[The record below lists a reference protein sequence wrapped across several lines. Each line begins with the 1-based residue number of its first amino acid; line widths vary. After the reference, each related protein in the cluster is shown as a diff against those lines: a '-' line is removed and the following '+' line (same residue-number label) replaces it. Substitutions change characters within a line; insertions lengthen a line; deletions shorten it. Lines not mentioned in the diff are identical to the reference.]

1 MINNS
6 ISLLH
11 EICEK
16 YPNKLDKA
24 TAFVWVHYKINEGG
38 ICESKDINQ
47 YFEQLNLSKYN
58 VTYLKKDLSKSRN
71 VISGG
76 KPNTYK
82 PSRDYILKMET
93 DFNHLLIKSEE
104 IESFDSI
111 IPQSLYK
118 DTRGYIINLSN
129 QINASYE
136 NNIFDGC
143 AVLMRRL
150 LEILLIHSYET
161 VGKIHIIQ
169 ENEGYKNLSFI
180 INDVL
185 QNKNLSI
192 SKDIQTVLDKF
203 RMLGNLSAHRIQYNA
218 KKTYIDEI
226 KMLYRVAI
234 EELLYLSQIK
244 K

>member
-1 MINNS
+1 MDVY
-6 ISLLH
+6 LLDELYKKYSDKNKV
-11 EICEK
+11 EI
-16 YPNKLDKA
+16 A
-24 TAFVWVHYKINEGG
+24 TAFVWYHHKLQGEPSNSTIINE
-38 ICESKDINQ
+38 
-47 YFEQLNLSKYN
+47 YFEKSHLSKYN
-58 VTYLKKDLSKSRN
+58 ATYLKSDLKKSKN
-71 VISGG
+71 VISTG
-76 KPNTYK
+76 KNGFFK
-82 PSRDYILKMET
+82 PSKDYLLRLDAE
-93 DFNHLLIKSEE
+93 FSHLFKKSED
-104 IESFDSI
+104 IISCDSI
-111 IPQSLYK
+111 IPESLYK
-118 DTRGYIINLSN
+118 DTRGYIVSLSN

-150 LEILLIHSYET
+150 LEILLIHSYEA
-161 VGKIHIIQ
+161 VDKINIIQ

-185 QNKNLSI
+185 QNKSLSM

-218 KKTYIDEI
+218 KKLYIDEI
-226 KMLYRVAI
+226 KMQYRVAI